1 MQRVVLDTCVLYP
14 NYLRDTLLRLAEAEL
29 YEPLWSADILDEL
42 TRNVAERIGDQ
53 RAKGLVEAMT
63 GAFPESLVSGYTAL
77 IPAMTND
84 PKDRH
89 VLAAAIGG
97 HAHAVVTL
105 NLKDFPAAASEPYG
119 IEVLHPDEFLLD
131 MLDLAPVEVGL
142 VLGTQVDSYRREPRD
157 LHGLL
162 DRISVGG
169 APQFA
174 AEVRRRL

>member
-42 TRNVAERIGDQ
+42 ARNVAERIGPLK
-53 RAKGLVEAMT
+53 AKGLVDAMA
-63 GAFPESLVSGYTAL
+63 GAFPESLVTGYAAL
-77 IPAMTND
+77 LSAMTND

-89 VLAAAIGG
+89 VLAAAVGG
-97 HAHAVVTL
+97 DAHAVVTL
-105 NLKDFPAAASEPYG
+105 NLKDFPAAAAEPYG
-119 IEVLHPDEFLLD
+119 IEVLHPDDFLLD
-131 MLDLAPVEVGL
+131 MLDLAPVEMNA
-142 VLGTQVDSYRREPRD
+142 VLRTQLSSYRREPRD

-162 DRISVGG
+162 DRIGAGG

-174 AEVRRRL
+174 AEFRRRL